1 MKSLKVLN
9 FIFGNIRIV
18 FILVLQSTS
27 TFYGIMKESFILEV
41 GNLMLMVK
49 DKRWVKES
57 NISQESINLRDF
69 LLMEKEVVM
78 EFLF

>member
-1 MKSLKVLN
+1 
-9 FIFGNIRIV
+9 
-18 FILVLQSTS
+18 
-27 TFYGIMKESFILEV
+27 
-41 GNLMLMVK
+41 MVK

-78 EFLF
+78 EFLFQKKMEYMQGNGKMA